1 MHVSELPQYAAA
13 LFYWNAI
20 GWSGTVTK
28 VNIKPIFGKNENIVQ
43 LLKEQI
49 DERREKLDRLAKL
62 RKSLKENIL
71 KNCCQC
77 NFILAV
83 ILLLTL
89 VSF

>member
-1 MHVSELPQYAAA
+1 LECDWLVRNGDESQYQAN
-13 LFYWNAI
+13 FR
-20 GWSGTVTK
+20 
-28 VNIKPIFGKNENIVQ
+28 KNENIVQ

-77 NFILAV
+77 IFILAV